1 MSRLE
6 HRNPL
11 PELADGWEGPAPG
24 SRQTSRRMGDKEGIH
39 YKGLI
44 SHWALGIC
52 SPTSEH
58 LHKISAVVSPPLILC
73 LGHEKLLGQSCPGGS
88 ECTEA

>member
-1 MSRLE
+1 MSESRSE

-24 SRQTSRRMGDKEGIH
+24 SRQTARRMGDKEGIH

-52 SPTSEH
+52 SPPQSTCTKS
-58 LHKISAVVSPPLILC
+58 
-73 LGHEKLLGQSCPGGS
+73 LLWFPHP
-88 ECTEA
+88 